1 MPLTDSQTRYVN
13 FYTDFAF
20 KKLFGTEANKD
31 LLLSFLNSRFE
42 GQEHFVDITYLNT
55 EQLGVS
61 ARERRAVFD
70 VYCESERG
78 EKILIEMQNGEQEY
92 FKDRSIFYSTFP
104 IREQAKKGRDWNYE
118 LKRVYTIC
126 FLNFTFDENDEFSH
140 EVKLTDVTTGEVF
153 YDKLTYLYLEM
164 PKYKKALPQ
173 LNTLYDKWLYAIKH
187 LGDLD
192 ERPSELKEAI
202 FNRLFELAEIAK
214 YTPQERQDYEE
225 SLKNFRDWY
234 SVLWTAEK
242 KGHAEGLL
250 EGRAEGHA
258 EGLLEGRAEG
268 RAEGLLEGAVTKAQ
282 EIALQMISD
291 QMPVDLVAKYSGL
304 SLEEVK
310 SLQVLRGEK

>member
-1 MPLTDSQTRYVN
+1 MPLTESQTRYVN

-42 GQEHFVDITYLNT
+42 GKEHFLDITYLNT
-55 EQLGVS
+55 EHLGVS
-61 ARERRAVFD
+61 ANDRKAVFD
-70 VYCESERG
+70 VYCENEKG
-78 EKILIEMQNGEQEY
+78 EKILIEMQNGEQQY

-104 IREQAKKGRDWNYE
+104 IREQAKKGKDWDYE

-126 FLNFTFDENDEFSH
+126 FLNFTFNESKEFSH
-140 EVKLTDVTTGEVF
+140 EVKLTDQTTGEVF

-164 PKYKKALPQ
+164 PKYKKTLPQ

-192 ERPSELKEAI
+192 ERPAELKEAI

-234 SVLWTAEK
+234 SVIKTAER
-242 KGHAEGLL
+242 KGHIEERAFLL
-250 EGRAEGHA
+250 AKLREKGMTDE
-258 EGLLEGRAEG
+258 EINELL
-268 RAEGLLEGAVTKAQ
+268 
-282 EIALQMISD
+282 S
-291 QMPVDLVAKYSGL
+291 
-304 SLEEVK
+304 
-310 SLQVLRGEK
+310 

>member
-1 MPLTDSQTRYVN
+1 MPLTESQTRYVN

-42 GQEHFVDITYLNT
+42 GQEHFCDITYLNT
-55 EQLGVS
+55 EHLGVS
-61 ARERRAVFD
+61 ADDRKAVFD
-70 VYCESERG
+70 VYCENEKG

-92 FKDRSIFYSTFP
+92 FKDRSIYYSTFP
-104 IREQAKKGRDWNYE
+104 IREQAIKGKKWEYE

-126 FLNFTFDENDEFSH
+126 FLNFTFDDKGDEFSH
-140 EVKLTDVTTGEVF
+140 EVKLTDLTTGEVF

-187 LGDLD
+187 LGELD
-192 ERPSELKEAI
+192 ERPEELKEAI
-202 FNRLFELAEIAK
+202 FNRLFELAEIAR

-234 SVLWTAEK
+234 SCLKTEFK
-242 KGHAEGLL
+242 KGKVEGLE
-250 EGRAEGHA
+250 EGMAK
-258 EGLLEGRAEG
+258 GRDE
-268 RAEGLLEGAVTKAQ
+268 RSI
-282 EIALQMISD
+282 EIARNLKDM
-291 QMPVDLVAKYSGL
+291 GL
-304 SLEEVK
+304 PTDSIVSATGLTVEEINSL
-310 SLQVLRGEK
+310 